1 MAARA
6 GTDQYTVRTA
16 LRCRQL
22 YTLVACV
29 ALVAAMAVG
38 PVSAGAPDSDARIL
52 ARLQA
57 RIAALNAQAARI
69 EDADAVRKL
78 QRAYG
83 YYIDKGYWGEA
94 AALFAD
100 DATMEIGVDGVYV
113 GQARI
118 RERLMLDGGGN
129 PGPGLPFGQIYHRM
143 QLQPVVDVAPDGATA
158 KGRWR
163 EIALLGHYHQDAEW
177 GAGVYENE
185 YVKQHGVWK
194 IWKLHYYPSFLAPYD
209 SGWAKLKPVTGDWKS
224 AAGEALPADRPPTVR
239 YEPFPATFTPPFHY
253 QNPVSG
259 R

>member
-1 MAARA
+1 MAAGA
-6 GTDQYTVRTA
+6 GSEQHTVRTA
-16 LRCRQL
+16 LRRRHL
-22 YTLVACV
+22 YASVACA
-29 ALVAAMAVG
+29 ALAAAMAIAR
-38 PVSAGAPDSDARIL
+38 VSAAEPDSDTRTL

-57 RIAALNAQAARI
+57 RLAALNAQAARI
-69 EDADAVRKL
+69 EDANAVKKL

-94 AALFAD
+94 ASLFAD

-118 RERLMLDGGGN
+118 LERLMLDGGGN

-143 QLQPVVDVAPDGATA
+143 QLQPVVDVALDGTTA

-185 YVKQHGVWK
+185 YVKQNGVWK
-194 IWKLHYYPSFLAPYD
+194 IRKLHYYPSFVAPYD
-209 SGWAKLKPVTGDWKS
+209 GGWARLKPVTGDWKS
-224 AAGEALPADRPPTVR
+224 AVGKALPADRPPTVR
-239 YEPFPATFTPPFHY
+239 YEPFPQTFTPPFHY
-253 QNPVSG
+253 KSPVSG
-259 R
+259 P